1 MKKNSHLKMPID
13 AAEVVAISGEQQIG
27 SLWAMPKITT
37 EQHLHTLL
45 FQSKLSIF
53 LEYIHITFCIQTE
66 IECILE
72 Y

>member
-1 MKKNSHLKMPID
+1 MKKSSHLKMPID
-13 AAEVVAISGEQQIG
+13 AAEVVAISGAQQIG
-27 SLWAMPKITT
+27 SLWMMPKITT

-45 FQSKLSIF
+45 FQSQLSIF
-53 LEYIHITFCIQTE
+53 MEYLHITFYLQTE